1 MIQTEEMMKKLP
13 LITEEELREISK
25 PQEEFIAEAIKQ
37 FNEEA
42 DKIDEQ
48 YDRGLLI

>member
-1 MIQTEEMMKKLP
+1 MIKELSV
-13 LITEEELREISK
+13 ITEEELREISQSK
-25 PQEEFIAEAIKQ
+25 EDFIAEAIKK

-48 YDRGLLI
+48 YDRDLLV